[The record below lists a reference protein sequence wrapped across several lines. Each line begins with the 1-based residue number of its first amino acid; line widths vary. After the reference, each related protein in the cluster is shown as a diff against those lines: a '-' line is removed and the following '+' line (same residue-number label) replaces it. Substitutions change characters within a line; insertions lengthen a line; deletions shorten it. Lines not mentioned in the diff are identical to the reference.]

1 MGLLQSVFGAR
12 QPTFVPRDHDLAH
25 IFGAKTFDEK
35 LRAFEKRFGLYDPAR
50 EATKSR
56 QAAAQT
62 EAVNRLRAFC
72 LALRGLDS
80 GICDLLFTAQA
91 HATAFIVS
99 DREPRVDDNHVVCVR
114 KIISE
119 AKRQASLVYLTG
131 FRSYGDDLSSL
142 PVRKKIAEIARYLIG
157 QAVVLID

>member
-35 LRAFEKRFGLYDPAR
+35 LRAFERRFGLYDPAR

-56 QAAAQT
+56 QAAARA
-62 EAVNRLRAFC
+62 EAVNRLHAFC
-72 LALRGLDS
+72 LALRGPDS
-80 GICDLLFTAQA
+80 GISDLLFMAQE

-99 DREPRVDDNHVVCVR
+99 DREPRVGEDHDACVR
-114 KIISE
+114 KIIGE
-119 AKRQASLVYLTG
+119 AKRRARLVYLTG
-131 FRSYGDDLSSL
+131 FRSYGDDLSIL
-142 PVRKKIAEIARYLIG
+142 PVRRKIAEIAGYLIG
-157 QAVVLID
+157 QAIVLID